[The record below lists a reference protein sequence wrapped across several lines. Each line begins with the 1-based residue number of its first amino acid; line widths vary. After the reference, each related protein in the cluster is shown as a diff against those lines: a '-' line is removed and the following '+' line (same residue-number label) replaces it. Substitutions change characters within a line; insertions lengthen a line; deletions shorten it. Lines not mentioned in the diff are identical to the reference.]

1 MKRSRRKEKTDFGFS
16 SVLKGLGSFLDILSE
31 MAEKGERE
39 IKREGELGSKEK
51 GFKAVY
57 GFSVKILGEGKPVI
71 EPFGN
76 IREDKEK
83 GPVVDEVREPIVDV
97 FDEGDHLVV
106 LAELPGV
113 DEKGIKYELKKD
125 ILIISAETGERKY
138 YKEILLPTLVNKENI
153 SSSYRNGIFEMKLWK

>member
-1 MKRSRRKEKTDFGFS
+1 MKRSRRKEKTDFGFG
-16 SVLKGLGSFLDILSE
+16 SVLKGFGSFLDILSE

-57 GFSVKILGEGKPVI
+57 GFSVKVLGEGKPVI

-83 GPVVDEVREPIVDV
+83 GPVIDEVREPIVDV

-153 SSSYRNGIFEMKLWK
+153 YSSYRNGIFEMKLWK

>member
-16 SVLKGLGSFLDILSE
+16 SVLKGFGSFLDILSE

>member
-1 MKRSRRKEKTDFGFS
+1 MKRSRRKEKTDFGFG
-16 SVLKGLGSFLDILSE
+16 SVLKGFGSFLDILSE

-83 GPVVDEVREPIVDV
+83 GPVIDEVREPIVDV